1 LKIEPREANLRKSN
15 LLKLIFVIVASLTV
29 FSSSSSAKKLFPIP
43 PIRVAVLPII
53 NKTDEQP
60 FFQELVNKRFA
71 DFLKN
76 SNIELVPEKEVMEY
90 LKKSGYDPE
99 KKDFPGKDTLK
110 YLAVMTNADDVI
122 GLSLENITRQ
132 QPMPLD
138 VTYKL
143 SAQVS
148 VSIIEYE
155 RYKGDIFT
163 YDFKEKGESTNAP
176 YEGASMKKAII
187 NATNSVLD
195 EAFKS
200 YDFSGFSNL

>member
-1 LKIEPREANLRKSN
+1 MRKSN

-29 FSSSSSAKKLFPIP
+29 FSSCASAKKLFPIP

-60 FFQELVNKRFA
+60 FFQELADKRFS

-99 KKDFPGKDTLK
+99 KKEFPSKDTLK

-122 GLSLENITRQ
+122 GLSLESITRQ
-132 QPMPLD
+132 PPTPLD

-143 SAQVS
+143 SAQVG
-148 VSIIEYE
+148 VKIIEYE
-155 RYKGDIFT
+155 RYKGDVFT
-163 YDFKEKGESTNAP
+163 YDFKEKGESTNTP

-187 NATNSVLD
+187 DATNNVMD
-195 EAFKS
+195 EALKS